1 MTASSRFLLTF
12 CCALL
17 LVHFGSAIASA
28 HEVRPAYL
36 ELTERGPFVFD
47 MLLKTPMRGDARL
60 ALGATLTGRTGLLQP
75 VSSHASDDAMVQT
88 WRIGLIGGSIAGR
101 ELRIEGL
108 ERTMTDALVRIEFT
122 DGTTWTDRLTPDRPS
137 VRVPLRP
144 TGWEVAQTYLLLGI
158 EHILL
163 GTDHLL
169 FVLGLILIAP
179 SLGKL
184 IQAITAFTAAHSITL
199 AGATLGL
206 VHVPSK
212 PVEAVIALSI
222 AFLAMEIVR
231 ARGGKAG
238 LAANA
243 PWVAAFGFGL
253 LHGFGFAGAL
263 KEVGLPVG
271 NIPVA
276 LLFFNAGVEAGK
288 LAFVAMVLG
297 LAALLCL
304 ESWRLPSWVRVA
316 PTYAIGSIAMF
327 WVIER
332 IAAF

>member
-1 MTASSRFLLTF
+1 MERANPIWLWHSPCSGYAPHAGQGAAVRGGAGPCRARVAAQPEDAAKAAYLVKLRDKYGVTVDDRIEALVKSCGDRGSMTASSRFLLTF

-169 FVLGLILIAP
+169 FVLGLILIA
-179 SLGKL
+179 
-184 IQAITAFTAAHSITL
+184 QA
-199 AGATLGL
+199 
-206 VHVPSK
+206 
-212 PVEAVIALSI
+212 
-222 AFLAMEIVR
+222 
-231 ARGGKAG
+231 
-238 LAANA
+238 
-243 PWVAAFGFGL
+243 
-253 LHGFGFAGAL
+253 
-263 KEVGLPVG
+263 
-271 NIPVA
+271 
-276 LLFFNAGVEAGK
+276 
-288 LAFVAMVLG
+288 
-297 LAALLCL
+297 
-304 ESWRLPSWVRVA
+304 
-316 PTYAIGSIAMF
+316 
-327 WVIER
+327 
-332 IAAF
+332 

>member
-1 MTASSRFLLTF
+1 MTASSRFLVSI
-12 CCALL
+12 CCAWL
-17 LVHFGSAIASA
+17 LVLLGSAIASA

-36 ELTERGPFVFD
+36 ELTERGPSVFD
-47 MLLKTPMRGDARL
+47 ILFKTPIRGDARL
-60 ALGATLTGRTGLLQP
+60 GLGATLTGRTELLQP

-88 WRIGLIGGSIAGR
+88 WRIGLIGDSIAGR
-101 ELRIEGL
+101 EVRIEGL
-108 ERTMTDALVRIEFT
+108 ERTMTDALVRIEFA
-122 DGTTWTDRLTPDRPS
+122 DGTTWTERLTPDKPS
-137 VRVPLRP
+137 LQVPSRP

-163 GTDHLL
+163 GADHLL
-169 FVLGLILIAP
+169 FVFGLILIAP
-179 SLGKL
+179 GLGKL

-206 VHVPSK
+206 VHVPTK

-222 AFLAMEIVR
+222 AFLAIEIVR
-231 ARGGKAG
+231 ARSGRAG

-243 PWVAAFGFGL
+243 PWLAAFGFGL

-263 KEVGLPVG
+263 SEIGLPVG

-276 LLFFNAGVEAGK
+276 LLFFNAGVEVGQ
-288 LAFVAMVLG
+288 LAFVAVAVG
-297 LAALLCL
+297 LAALLRL
-304 ESWRLPSWVRVA
+304 NSWQRPNWIRVA
-316 PTYAIGSIAMF
+316 PAYAIGSVAMF